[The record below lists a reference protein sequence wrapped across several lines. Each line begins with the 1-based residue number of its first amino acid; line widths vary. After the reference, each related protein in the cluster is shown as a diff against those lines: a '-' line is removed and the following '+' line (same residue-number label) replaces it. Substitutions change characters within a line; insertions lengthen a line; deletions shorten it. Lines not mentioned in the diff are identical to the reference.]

1 MQRVSLVILALALAL
16 PGCPAPTPTPT
27 PVAPTVP
34 GPPQPAAAAPIRYLV
49 GGDSRGDV
57 AHVLPWAFREA
68 RTRGVTAVLFL
79 GDMEMSAD
87 LDEHF
92 KAELPA
98 LGPIPFYP
106 VLGNHETTQR
116 AHAADVPRDERARA
130 LGVFRGRFLG
140 PPQTQVKPAFDDRLT
155 YALDLPGGVH
165 FVALDNVSISGFGA
179 EQLAWLGAD
188 LGRARA
194 DGKTRHIVVGM
205 HKALAG
211 SGVTKH
217 AMDED
222 GPQAVADSAAAL
234 ALFEASHVELIF
246 ASHFHGFAEY
256 ASHDI
261 RSFITGGLGAPLDM
275 THGGGTAFHHFL
287 VVEARG
293 DAPLAVQ
300 VVRFEGAPAVAQ
312 EHEP

>member
-1 MQRVSLVILALALAL
+1 MERVLLVILPLALALV
-16 PGCPAPTPTPT
+16 GCPAPAPHPIAPAGSATHAEGA
-27 PVAPTVP
+27 PV
-34 GPPQPAAAAPIRYLV
+34 RYLV
-49 GGDSRGDV
+49 GGDSRGDA

-68 RTRGVTAVLFL
+68 RARAVTAVLFL
-79 GDMEMSAD
+79 GDMETTAD
-87 LDEHF
+87 LDDHF

-106 VLGNHETTQR
+106 VLGNHETTRR
-116 AHAADVPRDERARA
+116 APAEDLPKEERTRA

-140 PPQTQVKPAFDDRLT
+140 PPRTDVAPAFDDKLT

-165 FVALDNVSISGFGA
+165 FVALDNVSQSGFGA
-179 EQLAWLGAD
+179 DQLTWLGAD
-188 LGRARA
+188 LRRARA
-194 DGKTRHIVVGM
+194 DGRTKHILVGM

-211 SGVTKH
+211 SGITRH

-222 GPQAVADSAAAL
+222 GPRAVADSEAAL
-234 ALFEASHVELIF
+234 ALFEEAHVEIIF

-256 ASHDI
+256 ASHGI

-275 THGGGTAFHHFL
+275 KHGADTAFHHFL
-287 VVEARG
+287 VVEAHG

-300 VVRFEGAPAVAQ
+300 VVRFDGAPAVAR
-312 EHEP
+312 EHEQ